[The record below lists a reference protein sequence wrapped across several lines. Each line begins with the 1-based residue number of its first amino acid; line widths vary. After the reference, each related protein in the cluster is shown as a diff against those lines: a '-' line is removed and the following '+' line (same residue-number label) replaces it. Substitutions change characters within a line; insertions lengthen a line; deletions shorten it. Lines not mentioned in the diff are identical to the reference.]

1 MAKLC
6 TFELEND
13 ADVHAETDY
22 GGETMPIHELCAQ
35 ELQRFETGY
44 KRGTGYYSLDKVEKL
59 RIINKF
65 VMDKKENK
73 NIRKHM
79 LNMGTAYET
88 KRKHAEQ
95 T

>member
-35 ELQRFETGY
+35 KLQRFETEY
-44 KRGTGYYSLDKVEKL
+44 ERETGWFSLDEVEKM
-59 RIINKF
+59 REINKF
-65 VMDKKENK
+65 VMDKKEKK
-73 NIRKHM
+73 NI
-79 LNMGTAYET
+79 
-88 KRKHAEQ
+88 
-95 T
+95 